1 MVVGVHPATIELGG
15 RFALT
20 RCLGAG
26 AFGTVFEAHDTGADR
41 RIAIKQLRVF
51 DGDALY
57 RFKQEF
63 RSAADIVHPNL
74 VGLRE
79 LFSEDGQWYMTME
92 FIDGV
97 DFRVWIRGDAPPAH
111 DDDEATHRWRAGDP
125 DHAPIRRAGAA
136 FDERRLREAL
146 PQLVDAVHTLHQ
158 HNILH
163 RDLKPSNVMIDGDNR
178 LRVLDYGLAAPIG
191 PEGLHAS
198 TDDLVVGTPA
208 YMSPEQSQGLAL
220 ATATDWYAVGVMM
233 FEALTG
239 RLPFEGNARDVLWHK
254 ATEDGPDP
262 RMYDRELPDDLAG
275 LCRGLLAR
283 DPDRRPAHA
292 EIAAVVENKPCA
304 KRAQPLGD
312 VFVAR
317 EAELAALQRAA
328 DGARD
333 GCVIVHVHG
342 ASGVGKSA
350 LVRRFLGELAAGTL
364 ALSGRCYERES
375 VPFKA
380 LDSVIDALTDHLA
393 SLSHAAAERLVP
405 KHAAALVRVFPVLS
419 RIDAFARARMHQ
431 RITDANEVRRYAALA
446 LRQLLGELA
455 QARTL
460 IVSIDDLQWGDVDSA
475 MFFREVVALPDPPP
489 MLLVLAYRSED
500 AAADMIAAM
509 RTHRGA
515 SIVDVALQPLALAEA
530 QQLASLLA
538 GERAVD
544 VQRIATESGGLPF
557 FVHELARS
565 ASVPLGTLS
574 LADALARRLDELP
587 APARAL
593 LDVVAAASGPIN
605 LRVARGA
612 AGTGLDE
619 MIALRAARLVRSRG
633 DGDEDLVE
641 CFHDRVRET
650 ALEHLHDPAGVHR
663 RLALA
668 LEAEPG
674 CDPEALAHHFQAAGD
689 DARTLEYAR
698 RAAELA
704 SEKLAF
710 GRAAALYELALQ
722 LAPADSQ
729 QPLVVRYAEA
739 LASAGRGVEAG
750 RAFRRAADGQTGDD
764 SVRLRTRAAQQFLRS
779 GHVDDGVHELRP
791 ALAQLSLA
799 LPKSPASALVTLL
812 GRRALLKVR
821 GLEFRSRDEGDVP
834 PADLHRIDL
843 CWSVGNGL
851 GGIDMIRAATF
862 QSQHLLLALSAGEP
876 YRVSRAIA
884 WESIVRSMEGGAASW
899 QRAADLGATAKAIAE
914 RIDHPHA
921 RAWAS
926 ATDAILAWCQ
936 GKWRDAEACSV
947 DTIARFRE
955 AQSDVAWEVGSMY
968 AWWLLP
974 AQYFGGKLVELAAQA
989 PARVDEVEAI
999 GDLYTATSMRT
1010 YVLPLVHLIAGDP
1023 DRAEAET
1030 RGAIERWS
1038 RSGWHLQHW
1047 CDLKT
1052 RAEIALY
1059 RGDGAAVVRAW
1070 DDEWPEVKK
1079 SLLLRMRNVAVQ
1091 TRYSLG
1097 RGLVAAAARTRDN
1110 AGLLRRAGKLAGE
1123 LAAMETGWA
1132 TQFSRTLDAGIA
1144 MRSGKR
1150 DAALEALADASR
1162 GFEALDMALHGA
1174 AIDLIRG
1181 AVLGD
1186 RTLAAFAEQWL
1197 RSHDVA
1203 DPAALAA
1210 SLVPGFAP
1218 D

>member
-1 MVVGVHPATIELGG
+1 MVVGVRPNTIELGG
-15 RFALT
+15 RFTLT
-20 RCLGAG
+20 RSLGAG
-26 AFGTVFEAHDTGADR
+26 AFGTVFEAYDAGGSR
-41 RIAIKQLRVF
+41 RLAIKQLRVF

-97 DFRVWIRGDAPPAH
+97 DFRAWIRGDALPTH
-111 DDDEATHRWRAGDP
+111 DDDEQTHRWRAGDP
-125 DHAPIRRAGAA
+125 EHAPIRRACAG

-163 RDLKPSNVMIDGDNR
+163 RDLKPSNVMIDGDQR
-178 LRVLDYGLAAPIG
+178 LRVLDYGLAAQIG
-191 PEGLHAS
+191 PQGLHAS

-208 YMSPEQSQGLAL
+208 YMSPEQSQGLDLSA
-220 ATATDWYAVGVMM
+220 ATDWYAVGVMV

-239 RLPFEGNARDVLWHK
+239 RLPFEGNSRDVLWHK

-262 RMYDRELPDDLAG
+262 RMYDRDLPDDLAG
-275 LCRGLLAR
+275 LCRALLAR
-283 DPDRRPAHA
+283 DPDRRPGYA
-292 EIAAVVENKPCA
+292 EIAAVVETTPCA
-304 KRAQPLGD
+304 RRAQQVGD

-317 EAELAALQRAA
+317 EAELETLHRAA
-328 DGARD
+328 DRAHD
-333 GCVIVHVHG
+333 SCVIAHVHG

-350 LVRRFLGELAAGTL
+350 LVRRFLGGVAPETL

-380 LDSVIDALTDHLA
+380 LDSVIDALTEHLA
-393 SLSHAAAERLVP
+393 ALTHAAVERVVP
-405 KHAAALVRVFPVLS
+405 KYAAALVRVFPVLS
-419 RIDAFARARMHQ
+419 RIDAFARARMYQ
-431 RITDANEVRRYAALA
+431 RVTDANELRRYAALA
-446 LRQLLGELA
+446 LRQLLGDLA
-455 QARTL
+455 IERPL

-500 AAADMIAAM
+500 AAEDIIAAM
-509 RTHRGA
+509 RTNRGD
-515 SIVDVALQPLALAEA
+515 SVVDVALQPLAVAEA
-530 QQLASLLA
+530 EQLAAALA
-538 GERAVD
+538 DGRPIDAH
-544 VQRIATESGGLPF
+544 RIAAESGGLPF

-574 LADALARRLDELP
+574 LAEALARRLDELP
-587 APARAL
+587 PPTRAL

-605 LRVARGA
+605 QRVARGA
-612 AGTGLDE
+612 AGTSLDE

-650 ALEHLHDPAGVHR
+650 ALEHLRDAADVHR
-663 RLALA
+663 RLAVA
-668 LEAEPG
+668 LEREPA

-689 DARTLEYAR
+689 DARTLEYAQ

-704 SEKLAF
+704 AEKLAF
-710 GRAAALYELALQ
+710 GRAATLYELALR
-722 LAPADSQ
+722 LAPVALQ
-729 QPLVVRYAEA
+729 QALVVRYAEA

-750 RAFRRAADGQTGDD
+750 RELRRAADGETGDEA
-764 SVRLRTRAAQQFLRS
+764 VRLRIRAAQQFLRS
-779 GHVDDGVHELRP
+779 GHVDDGVRELRP
-791 ALAQLSLA
+791 ALAHLSLA

-812 GRRALLKVR
+812 GRRALLKLR
-821 GLEFRSRDEGDVP
+821 GLEFESRDEADVP
-834 PADLHRIDL
+834 PAELHRIDL

-899 QRAADLGATAKAIAE
+899 QRAADLGATSKAIAE

-926 ATDAILAWCQ
+926 ATDAILAWCRGQ
-936 GKWRDAEACSV
+936 WREAEACSIE
-947 DTIARFRE
+947 TIARFRE

-974 AQYFGGKLVELAAQA
+974 AQYFSGKLVELVAQA
-989 PARVDEVEAI
+989 QTRVDEVEAI

-1010 YVLPLVHLIAGDP
+1010 YVIPLAHLIAGDP

-1047 CDLKT
+1047 CDLKS

-1097 RGLVAAAARTRDN
+1097 RGLIAAARDN
-1110 AGLLRRAGKLAGE
+1110 AALLKRAGKLAAE
-1123 LAAMETGWA
+1123 LATMQSGWA
-1132 TQFSRTLDAGIA
+1132 TQFSRTLEAGIA
-1144 MRSGKR
+1144 MRSGDR

-1162 GFEALDMALHGA
+1162 GFEAIDMALHGA
-1174 AIDLIRG
+1174 AVDLVRG
-1181 AVLGD
+1181 NLLGGD
-1186 RTLAAFAEQWL
+1186 QGRTLVAFAEQWM
-1197 RSHDVA
+1197 RSHGVA

-1210 SLVPGFAP
+1210 SLVPGFA